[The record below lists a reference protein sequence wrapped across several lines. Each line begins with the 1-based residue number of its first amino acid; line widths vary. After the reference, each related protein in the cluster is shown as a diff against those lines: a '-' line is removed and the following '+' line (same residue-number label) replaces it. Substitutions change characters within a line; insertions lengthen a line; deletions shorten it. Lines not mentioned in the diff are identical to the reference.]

1 MSRNPK
7 NPLRPLLE
15 AERQQLMHWSRGQAI
30 AASQVARAKA
40 VLAVADGRSY
50 IDAAREAGRRSGDAV
65 ATLVG
70 RFNAEGLAA
79 VVPRH
84 GGGHPRDYSSV
95 ERERILAEARRLPDR
110 EQDGTA
116 TWSLSTLQ
124 RALRRNGL
132 PHISTYTIRRVLVD
146 AGLSWQKHRSWCD
159 TGIAQRPRKKNGQ
172 TVIVTVIDPDT
183 EAKKN

>member
-1 MSRNPK
+1 M
-7 NPLRPLLE
+7 
-15 AERQQLMHWSRGQAI
+15 
-30 AASQVARAKA
+30 
-40 VLAVADGRSY
+40 
-50 IDAAREAGRRSGDAV
+50 
-65 ATLVG
+65 
-70 RFNAEGLAA
+70 
-79 VVPRH
+79 
-84 GGGHPRDYSSV
+84 

-124 RALRRNGL
+124 CALRRNGL

-172 TVIVTVIDPDT
+172 TMIVTVIDPDT
-183 EAKKN
+183 EAKKNLSKRLTAKAASMD